1 MIGGTFA
8 HGALELTASEA
19 VATLTLNRTGA
30 RNALNVAMWTAIPQI
45 IGQVAEAD
53 EIRVLIIRGAGGNFA
68 SGADIAEFE
77 TTFASRDSALAYGAL
92 LEAAT
97 GAIAGLQK
105 PVIAAIAGY
114 CVGAGL
120 AIALACDLRVAA
132 SNARLGAPPAKLGL
146 MYSLADTRRLMHA
159 VGASAAK
166 NILFTGEFHDADKAL
181 AIGLV
186 DEVHDPVGLIAAVSA
201 KARLMA
207 SLSPWS
213 IRRAKAVVRLIQ
225 GGATEETDETR
236 GWFADAASSPDLA
249 QGLVAFAEKREPK
262 F

>member
-1 MIGGTFA
+1 M
-8 HGALELTASEA
+8 HHE
-19 VATLTLNRTGA
+19 TLTYQADGLTMHSQLFFEPAAGPRGGVLVFPEA
-30 RNALNVAMWTAIPQI
+30 FGLGEHAISRAERLAAL
-45 IGQVAEAD
+45 
-53 EIRVLIIRGAGGNFA
+53 
-68 SGADIAEFE
+68 
-77 TTFASRDSALAYGAL
+77 
-92 LEAAT
+92 
-97 GAIAGLQK
+97 
-105 PVIAAIAGY
+105 GY
-114 CVGAGL
+114 V
-120 AIALACDLRVAA
+120 ALACDLRVAA